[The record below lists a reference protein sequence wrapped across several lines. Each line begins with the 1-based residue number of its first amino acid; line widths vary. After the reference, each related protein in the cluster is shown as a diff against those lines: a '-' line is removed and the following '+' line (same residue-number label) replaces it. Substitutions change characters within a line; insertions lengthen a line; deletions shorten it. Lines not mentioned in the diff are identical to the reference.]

1 MDFGDMTFTICY
13 HKILLVL
20 EEHAARYSETDFGTL
35 KRKIV
40 PSPPIRNLPC
50 GTKVRKGYQQ
60 ENQLG
65 PNMVYDQ
72 NRSFVGVVTHRYVGG
87 ITVFL

>member
-50 GTKVRKGYQQ
+50 NCLTSLRI
-60 ENQLG
+60 
-65 PNMVYDQ
+65 Q
-72 NRSFVGVVTHRYVGG
+72 NWYAA
-87 ITVFL
+87 FLVSNPFFSCRILAGDFAGAGSADRTS